1 MTLSVRTRETL
12 LISVLVAAVGAA
24 MTLAGVVYTASITAT
39 QAFDQARAASSQ
51 VYFAV
56 QQSLRQRA
64 GVAADPRQTIEGDE
78 ALREA
83 IGATVKGSWPVSEAY
98 VADPSGRVLV
108 FVSLDAATQT
118 PPSSPRPD
126 LEALESSNAV
136 SKLVRILTTRD
147 AFEHT
152 SELTV
157 TRAGKSEPLGSL
169 HVAVASKH
177 LLPALMGP
185 ILINLLIV
193 LVSLVGAAVVAAVSA
208 DIALKPIET
217 ISTTI
222 EQLGSGDA
230 GAARA
235 VTQGLPK
242 VAPAMNDPLAR
253 ATNRLRALG
262 ERLAVERSELE
273 MTRGRLRQVMSNLED
288 RMLLVT
294 PDLSIIAASPHAGPL
309 LGLPPRELTGFRLTD
324 LLPQGHPVVL
334 MAVEALRA
342 RNNVEQRSI
351 PIASDNGYRQ
361 IFASAQYVEDEGD
374 SPVGALLLL
383 RDAESIRRLE
393 AHVDYAHKLA
403 QLGRITSGV
412 SHEIKNPLNAMAI
425 HLEILKS
432 KLESGAGDPTPQI
445 EVLQSEI
452 ARLDRVVKTFLD
464 FTRPVEV
471 RLEPHD
477 LNRIVEQV
485 TRLTVAE
492 AEQRGVQLRVQLAPG
507 PLTVR
512 ADADMLTQ
520 ALLNVAINGCQAMA
534 DGGPLRVATSR
545 ADGHM
550 WRVEI
555 EDKGVGISPEAREKI
570 FNLYYTTKPSGSGI
584 GLAQAFRAVQIHSG
598 EIRVHSQP
606 DLGTRFEILLP
617 EG

>member
-39 QAFDQARAASSQ
+39 QAYDQGRAASSQ
-51 VYFAV
+51 IYFAV
-56 QQSLRQRA
+56 QQSLRQN
-64 GVAADPRQTIEGDE
+64 VSLDPRQTLESDA
-78 ALREA
+78 ALRTA
-83 IGATVKGSWPVSEAY
+83 VDTVVKGTWPVSEAY
-98 VADPSGRVLV
+98 IVDTAGRPLV
-108 FVSLDAATQT
+108 FSSIDGTTSAPHATE
-118 PPSSPRPD
+118 RPD
-126 LEALESSNAV
+126 LETLEGSNAV
-136 SKLVRILTTRD
+136 VKLLRILTTRD
-147 AFEHT
+147 AFEYR
-152 SELTV
+152 SDLTI
-157 TRAGKSEPLGSL
+157 TRGGKSEPLGTL

-177 LLPALMGP
+177 LWPALLGP

-208 DIALKPIET
+208 DFALKPIES

-242 VAPAMNDPLAR
+242 APPAMNDPLAR

-273 MTRGRLRQVMSNLED
+273 MTRGRLKQVMSNLED

-294 PDLSIIAASPHAGPL
+294 PDLSVIAASLHAGPL
-309 LGLPPRELTGFRLTD
+309 LGLPARELTGYRLSD
-324 LLPQGHPVVL
+324 VLPHGHPVVL
-334 MAVEALRA
+334 MAVEALRTK
-342 RNNVEQRSI
+342 NNVEQRSI
-351 PIASDNGYRQ
+351 PIASENGFRQ
-361 IFASAQYVEDEGD
+361 ILASAQYVEDEGD

-432 KLESGAGDPTPQI
+432 KLESGAGDPAPQI

-452 ARLDRVVKTFLD
+452 SRLDRVVKTFLD

-507 PLTVR
+507 PVTVR

-520 ALLNVAINGCQAMA
+520 SLLNIAINGCQAMPE
-534 DGGPLRVATSR
+534 GGPLRVATSR
-545 ADGHM
+545 ADGHLC
-550 WRVEI
+550 RVEI
-555 EDKGVGISPEAREKI
+555 EDRGVGISPEAREKI

-606 DLGTRFEILLP
+606 GQGTRFEILLP